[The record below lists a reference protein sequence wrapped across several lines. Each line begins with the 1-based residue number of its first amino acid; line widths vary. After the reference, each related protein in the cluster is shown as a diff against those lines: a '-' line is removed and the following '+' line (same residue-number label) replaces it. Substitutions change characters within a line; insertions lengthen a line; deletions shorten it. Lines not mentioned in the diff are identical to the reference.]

1 MYGAVTFY
9 YGGYCPI
16 ENDVEGSFRKKQ
28 INFYL
33 DKALNIFGCNLLADQ
48 RALKRSF
55 KKLNIDL
62 CYAEFGPTGVA
73 LMAICDELEI
83 PLIVNFHGY
92 DISMEEVMEKFKD
105 DYVELF
111 EIAAQI
117 VGVSVEMCQK
127 LERLGCPKSKI
138 KLLPCTPDPIFFGLT
153 PNLTSKRLLSVGRFV
168 DKKAP
173 YLTLLAFK
181 KVLEKFPDLELV
193 MIGDGPLLNCCENL
207 VRVLDI
213 TNVTFT
219 GALSHEETREYFTK
233 CAIFV
238 QHSLTAKSG
247 DKEGTPVTIMEA
259 SAIGL
264 PVVSTFHGG
273 IPDIIKDGETGFLVA
288 EFDFETMAEKIIQ
301 LIGDNEIARNFS
313 ESGRAYMKQAH
324 NPEDYK
330 TNLNR
335 IIVDVYQHARQNSGS
350 R

>member
-1 MYGAVTFY
+1 MKIALAAPSSDVLSETFIRRHKDLMHGDVTFY

-16 ENDVEGSFRKKQ
+16 ANDQEGPFRKKQ
-28 INFYL
+28 FHFYL
-33 DKALNIFGCNLLADQ
+33 DKLLNVLRCNLLADQ

-73 LMAICDELEI
+73 LMPVCDELDI

-92 DISMEEVMEKFKD
+92 DVSMEEVLKKYKE
-105 DYVELF
+105 DYAKLF
-111 EIAAQI
+111 DIAAQI

-127 LERLGCPKSKI
+127 LESLGCPKSKI
-138 KLLPCTPDPIFFGLT
+138 KLLPCTPDPLFFDLT
-153 PNLTSKRLLSVGRFV
+153 PNLASRRLLSVGRFV

-181 KVLEKFPDLELV
+181 KVLEKLPDLELV

-207 VRVLDI
+207 VRALDI
-213 TNVTFT
+213 PNVTFT
-219 GALSHEETREYFTK
+219 GALSHEETSEYFTK

-238 QHSLTAKSG
+238 QHSVTAKSG

-259 SAIGL
+259 SAMGL

-273 IPDIIKDGETGFLVA
+273 IPDIIKDGETGFLVS

-301 LIGDNEIARNFS
+301 LIVGMFW
-313 ESGRAYMKQAH
+313 YH
-324 NPEDYK
+324 
-330 TNLNR
+330 
-335 IIVDVYQHARQNSGS
+335 V
-350 R
+350 